1 MAKIK
6 IVLTEEHLA
15 LISNIHFGKLP
26 EISEK
31 EQYISWG
38 IDFNSLYGGSY
49 LFEDIAYIL
58 GKYDERIEGTEED
71 AMGPQFPEELENH
84 MYELHCYIVEN
95 IEYIEDLIHY
105 YSNKGGLKVGTYTCN
120 DFNKIWKYTEKL

>member
-1 MAKIK
+1 MAKIEIK
-6 IVLTEEHLA
+6 LTEEHLA
-15 LISNIHFGKLP
+15 LISNIHFEKVP

-31 EQYISWG
+31 KPYIFWG

-58 GKYDERIEGTEED
+58 GCYDQIVKGSEED
-71 AMGPQFPEELENH
+71 AMGPHFPEELENH

-95 IEYIEDLIHY
+95 IGYIENLVHF
-105 YSNKGGLKVGTYTCN
+105 YSNKGGLKPGKYTCK
-120 DFNKIWKYTEKL
+120 DYELIWKYEEQ